1 MNLFKPEN
9 EFKVGWCPICNQGW
23 QVIIMDAD
31 TGKLF
36 VQCEECLSVWD
47 NPRDLK
53 MPQKALSNGI
63 DLIEDVPPYEKI
75 AKEGLEQYLITE
87 VQENSSM

>member
-31 TGKLF
+31 TGKLY
-36 VQCEECLSVWD
+36 
-47 NPRDLK
+47 
-53 MPQKALSNGI
+53 
-63 DLIEDVPPYEKI
+63 VPPYEKI
-75 AKEGLEQYLITE
+75 AKEGWEQYLITE